1 MANNVINGNMTT
13 LYYLLWARYASNH
26 IRSDYPQQWK
36 MKMMMTVF
44 EYGPTW
50 SKRLEIQDKMRSLS
64 DDEIQKGTIM
74 TYNTAMNPDG
84 APTTETWESLKG
96 INSQNKNLYQRGL
109 LDSYAY
115 IDQILKTDVTREFVE
130 KFKKFFDI
138 MASPG
143 MKLDYD
149 LSHIA
154 QLQFMDL
161 QYVQGNPNEP
171 LFGSYITATFE
182 EMFPTVSDWLEF
194 YRTCG
199 IPTTIPEV

>member
-1 MANNVINGNMTT
+1 MATKGTMTT
-13 LYYLLWARYASNH
+13 LYYLLWARYASSH

-36 MKMMMTVF
+36 MKIMMTVF

-50 SKRLEIQDKMRSLS
+50 SKRLEIQEKVRNMS

-74 TYNTAMNPDG
+74 TYNSAMNPDG
-84 APTTETWESLKG
+84 APTTETWDTLQG
-96 INSQNKNLYQRGL
+96 INSQNKNLYQRGK

-138 MASPG
+138 MAAPG

-149 LSHIA
+149 LSNIA
-154 QLQFMDL
+154 QLQSMDL
-161 QYVQGNPNEP
+161 QHVSGNVNEP
-171 LFGSYITATFE
+171 LFGSYMTATFE
-182 EMFPTVSDWLEF
+182 EMFPTVADWLDF

>member
-1 MANNVINGNMTT
+1 MATKGTMTT
-13 LYYLLWARYASNH
+13 LYYLLWARYASSH

-36 MKMMMTVF
+36 MKIMMTVF

-50 SKRLEIQDKMRSLS
+50 SKRLEIQEKVRNMS

-74 TYNTAMNPDG
+74 TYNSAMNPDG
-84 APTTETWESLKG
+84 APTTDTWDTLKG
-96 INSQNKNLYQRGL
+96 INSQNKNLYQRGK

-115 IDQILKTDVTREFVE
+115 IDQILKTDVTRDFIE

-138 MASPG
+138 MAAPG

-154 QLQFMDL
+154 QLQSMDL
-161 QYVQGNPNEP
+161 QYVSGNVNEP
-171 LFGSYITATFE
+171 LFGSYMTATFE
-182 EMFPTVSDWLEF
+182 DMFPTVADWLEF
-194 YRTCG
+194 YRTCR

>member
-1 MANNVINGNMTT
+1 MATNGTMTT
-13 LYYLLWARYASNH
+13 LYYLLWARYASSH

-36 MKMMMTVF
+36 MKLMMTVF

-50 SKRLEIQDKMRSLS
+50 SKRLEIQEKVRNMS

-84 APTTETWESLKG
+84 APTTETWETLKG
-96 INSQNKNLYQRGL
+96 INSQNKNLYQRGK

-154 QLQFMDL
+154 QLQSMDL
-161 QYVQGNPNEP
+161 QYVSGNPNEP

-182 EMFPTVSDWLEF
+182 EMFPTVADWLDF

>member
-1 MANNVINGNMTT
+1 MATKGTMTT
-13 LYYLLWARYASNH
+13 LYYLLWARYASSH

-36 MKMMMTVF
+36 MKIMMTVF

-50 SKRLEIQDKMRSLS
+50 SKRLEIQEKVRNMS

-74 TYNTAMNPDG
+74 TYNSAMNPDG
-84 APTTETWESLKG
+84 APTTDTWDTLQG
-96 INSQNKNLYQRGL
+96 INSQNKNLYQRGK

-138 MASPG
+138 MAAPG

-149 LSHIA
+149 LSNIA
-154 QLQFMDL
+154 QLQSMDL
-161 QYVQGNPNEP
+161 QYVSGNVNEP
-171 LFGSYITATFE
+171 LFGSYLTATFE
-182 EMFPTVSDWLEF
+182 EMFPTVADWLDF

>member
-13 LYYLLWARYASNH
+13 LYYLLWARYASSH

-36 MKMMMTVF
+36 MKIMMTVF

-50 SKRLEIQDKMRSLS
+50 SKRLEIQDKVRNLS
-64 DDEIQKGTIM
+64 DEEIQKGTIM
-74 TYNTAMNPDG
+74 TYNSAMNPDG
-84 APTTETWESLKG
+84 APTTDTWDTLKG
-96 INSQNKNLYQRGL
+96 INSQNKNLYQRGK

-115 IDQILKTDVTREFVE
+115 IDQILRTDVTREFIE

-138 MASPG
+138 MAAPG

-149 LSHIA
+149 LSNIA
-154 QLQFMDL
+154 QLQSMDL
-161 QYVQGNPNEP
+161 QYVSGNINEP
-171 LFGSYITATFE
+171 LFGSYMTATFE
-182 EMFPTVSDWLEF
+182 EMFPTVSDWLDF

>member
-1 MANNVINGNMTT
+1 MATKGTMTT
-13 LYYLLWARYASNH
+13 LYYLLWARYASSH

-36 MKMMMTVF
+36 MKLMMTVF

-50 SKRLEIQDKMRSLS
+50 SKRLEIQEKVRNMS

-74 TYNTAMNPDG
+74 TYNSAMNPDG
-84 APTTETWESLKG
+84 APTTDTWDTLQG
-96 INSQNKNLYQRGL
+96 INSQNKNLYQRGK

-138 MASPG
+138 MAAPG

-149 LSHIA
+149 LSNIA
-154 QLQFMDL
+154 QLQSMDL
-161 QYVQGNPNEP
+161 QYVSGNVNEP

-182 EMFPTVSDWLEF
+182 EMFPTVADWLDF

>member
-1 MANNVINGNMTT
+1 MATNGTMTT
-13 LYYLLWARYASNH
+13 LYYLLWARYASSH

-36 MKMMMTVF
+36 MKIMMTVF

-50 SKRLEIQDKMRSLS
+50 SKRLEIQEKVRNMS

-74 TYNTAMNPDG
+74 TYNSAMNPDG
-84 APTTETWESLKG
+84 APTTDTWDTLKG
-96 INSQNKNLYQRGL
+96 INSQNKNLYQRGK

-115 IDQILKTDVTREFVE
+115 IDQILKADVTRDFIE

-138 MASPG
+138 MAAPG

-149 LSHIA
+149 LSNIA
-154 QLQFMDL
+154 QLQSMDL
-161 QYVQGNPNEP
+161 QYVSGNVNEP
-171 LFGSYITATFE
+171 LFGSYMTATFE
-182 EMFPTVSDWLEF
+182 EMFPTVADWLEF

>member
-1 MANNVINGNMTT
+1 MATNGTMTT
-13 LYYLLWARYASNH
+13 LYYLLWARYASSH

-36 MKMMMTVF
+36 MKIMMTVF

-50 SKRLEIQDKMRSLS
+50 SKRLEIQEKVRNMS
-64 DDEIQKGTIM
+64 DEEIQKGTIM
-74 TYNTAMNPDG
+74 TYNSAMNPDG
-84 APTTETWESLKG
+84 APTTDTWDTLKG
-96 INSQNKNLYQRGL
+96 INSQNKNLYQRGK

-115 IDQILKTDVTREFVE
+115 IDQILKTDVTRDFIE

-138 MASPG
+138 MAAPG

-149 LSHIA
+149 LSNIA
-154 QLQFMDL
+154 QLQSMDL
-161 QYVQGNPNEP
+161 QYVSGNVDEP

-182 EMFPTVSDWLEF
+182 EMFPTVADWLEF

>member
-1 MANNVINGNMTT
+1 MATNGTMTT
-13 LYYLLWARYASNH
+13 LYYLLWARYASSH

-36 MKMMMTVF
+36 MKVMMTVF

-50 SKRLEIQDKMRSLS
+50 SKRLEIQEKVRNMS
-64 DDEIQKGTIM
+64 DEEIQKGTIM
-74 TYNTAMNPDG
+74 TYNSAMNPDG
-84 APTTETWESLKG
+84 APTTDTWDTLKG
-96 INSQNKNLYQRGL
+96 INSQNKNLYQRGK

-115 IDQILKTDVTREFVE
+115 IDQILKTDVTRDFIE

-138 MASPG
+138 MAAPG

-149 LSHIA
+149 LSNIA
-154 QLQFMDL
+154 QLQSMDL
-161 QYVQGNPNEP
+161 QHVSGNVNEP

-182 EMFPTVSDWLEF
+182 EMFPTVADWLEF

>member
-1 MANNVINGNMTT
+1 MATKGTMTT
-13 LYYLLWARYASNH
+13 LYYLLWARYASSH

-36 MKMMMTVF
+36 MKIMMTVF

-50 SKRLEIQDKMRSLS
+50 SKRLEIQEKVRNMS

-74 TYNTAMNPDG
+74 TYNSAMNPDG
-84 APTTETWESLKG
+84 APTTETWETLKG
-96 INSQNKNLYQRGL
+96 INSQNKNLYQRGK

-149 LSHIA
+149 LSNIA
-154 QLQFMDL
+154 QLQSMDL
-161 QYVQGNPNEP
+161 QYVSGNVNEP
-171 LFGSYITATFE
+171 LFGSYMTATFE
-182 EMFPTVSDWLEF
+182 EMFPTVADWLEF

>member
-1 MANNVINGNMTT
+1 MATNGNMTT
-13 LYYLLWARYASNH
+13 LYYLLWARYASSH

-36 MKMMMTVF
+36 MKIMMTVF

-50 SKRLEIQDKMRSLS
+50 SKRLEIQEKVRNMS

-74 TYNTAMNPDG
+74 TYNSAMNPDG
-84 APTTETWESLKG
+84 APTTDTWDTLKG
-96 INSQNKNLYQRGL
+96 INSQNKNLYQRGK

-115 IDQILKTDVTREFVE
+115 IDQILKTDVTRDFIE

-138 MASPG
+138 MAAPG

-149 LSHIA
+149 LSNIA
-154 QLQFMDL
+154 QLQTMDL
-161 QYVQGNPNEP
+161 QYVSGNVNEP
-171 LFGSYITATFE
+171 LFGSYMTATFE
-182 EMFPTVSDWLEF
+182 EMFPTVADWLEF

>member
-1 MANNVINGNMTT
+1 MATKGTMTT
-13 LYYLLWARYASNH
+13 LYYLLWARYASSH

-36 MKMMMTVF
+36 MKLMMTVF

-50 SKRLEIQDKMRSLS
+50 SKRLEIQEKVRNMS

-84 APTTETWESLKG
+84 APTTETWDTLQG
-96 INSQNKNLYQRGL
+96 INSQNKNLYQRGK

-115 IDQILKTDVTREFVE
+115 IDQILKVDVTRDFVE

-143 MKLDYD
+143 MKLEYD
-149 LSHIA
+149 LSNIA
-154 QLQFMDL
+154 QLQSMDL
-161 QYVQGNPNEP
+161 QYVSGNPNEP
-171 LFGSYITATFE
+171 LFGSYMTATFE
-182 EMFPTVSDWLEF
+182 EMFPTVADWLDF

>member
-1 MANNVINGNMTT
+1 MATKGTMTT
-13 LYYLLWARYASNH
+13 LYYLLWARYASSH

-36 MKMMMTVF
+36 MKLMMTVF

-50 SKRLEIQDKMRSLS
+50 SKRLEIQEKVRNMS

-74 TYNTAMNPDG
+74 TYNTAQNPDG
-84 APTTETWESLKG
+84 APTTETWDTLQG
-96 INSQNKNLYQRGL
+96 INSQNKNLYQRGK

-115 IDQILKTDVTREFVE
+115 IDQILKTDVTREFIE

-149 LSHIA
+149 LSNIA
-154 QLQFMDL
+154 QLQSMDL
-161 QYVQGNPNEP
+161 QYVSGNINEP
-171 LFGSYITATFE
+171 LFGSYMTATFE
-182 EMFPTVSDWLEF
+182 EMFPTVADWLDF

>member
-1 MANNVINGNMTT
+1 MATNGTMTT

-26 IRSDYPQQWK
+26 INSDYPQQWK
-36 MKMMMTVF
+36 MKLMMTVF

-50 SKRLEIQDKMRSLS
+50 SKRLEIQEKVRNMS

-84 APTTETWESLKG
+84 APTTETWETLKG
-96 INSQNKNLYQRGL
+96 INSQNKNLYQRGK

-115 IDQILKTDVTREFVE
+115 IDQILKTDVTREFIE
-130 KFKKFFDI
+130 KFKKYFDI

-143 MKLDYD
+143 EKLDYD
-149 LSHIA
+149 LSKIA
-154 QLQFMDL
+154 QLQTLDL
-161 QYVQGNPNEP
+161 TYVSGNPNEP
-171 LFGSYITATFE
+171 LFGSYMTATFE

>member
-1 MANNVINGNMTT
+1 MATKGTMTT
-13 LYYLLWARYASNH
+13 LYYLLWARYASSH

-36 MKMMMTVF
+36 MKLMMTVF

-50 SKRLEIQDKMRSLS
+50 SKRLEIQEKVRNMS

-84 APTTETWESLKG
+84 APTTETWDTLKG
-96 INSQNKNLYQRGL
+96 INSQNKNLYQRGK

-115 IDQILKTDVTREFVE
+115 IDQILKTDVTREFIE

-138 MASPG
+138 MAAPG

-149 LSHIA
+149 LSNIA
-154 QLQFMDL
+154 QLQSMDL
-161 QYVQGNPNEP
+161 QYVSGNVNEP
-171 LFGSYITATFE
+171 LFGSYMTATFE
-182 EMFPTVSDWLEF
+182 EMFPTVADWLNF

>member
-1 MANNVINGNMTT
+1 MATKGTMTT
-13 LYYLLWARYASNH
+13 LYYLLWARYASSH

-36 MKMMMTVF
+36 MKIMMTVF

-50 SKRLEIQDKMRSLS
+50 SKRLEIQEKVRNMS

-74 TYNTAMNPDG
+74 TYNSAMNPDG
-84 APTTETWESLKG
+84 APTTGTWDTLQG
-96 INSQNKNLYQRGL
+96 INSQNKNLYQRGK

-138 MASPG
+138 MAAPG

-149 LSHIA
+149 LSNIA
-154 QLQFMDL
+154 QLQSMDL
-161 QYVQGNPNEP
+161 QYVSGNVNEP
-171 LFGSYITATFE
+171 LFGSYMTATFE
-182 EMFPTVSDWLEF
+182 EMFPTVADWLEF

>member
-1 MANNVINGNMTT
+1 MATKGTMTT
-13 LYYLLWARYASNH
+13 LYYLLWARYASSH

-36 MKMMMTVF
+36 MKIMMTVF

-50 SKRLEIQDKMRSLS
+50 SKRLEIQEKVRNMS

-74 TYNTAMNPDG
+74 TYNSAMNPDG
-84 APTTETWESLKG
+84 APTTETWETLKG
-96 INSQNKNLYQRGL
+96 INSQNKNLYQRGK

-115 IDQILKTDVTREFVE
+115 IDQILRTDVTREFIE

-149 LSHIA
+149 LSNIA
-154 QLQFMDL
+154 QLQSMDL
-161 QYVQGNPNEP
+161 QHVSGNVNEP
-171 LFGSYITATFE
+171 LFGSYMTATFE
-182 EMFPTVSDWLEF
+182 EMFPTVADWLDF

>member
-1 MANNVINGNMTT
+1 MATKGTMTT
-13 LYYLLWARYASNH
+13 LYYLLWARYASSH

-36 MKMMMTVF
+36 MKIMMTVF

-50 SKRLEIQDKMRSLS
+50 SKRLEIQEKVRNMS

-74 TYNTAMNPDG
+74 TYNSAMNPDG
-84 APTTETWESLKG
+84 APTTDTWDTLQG
-96 INSQNKNLYQRGL
+96 INSQNKNLYQRGK

-115 IDQILKTDVTREFVE
+115 IDQILRTDVTREFVE

-138 MASPG
+138 MAAPG

-149 LSHIA
+149 LSNIA
-154 QLQFMDL
+154 QLQSMDL
-161 QYVQGNPNEP
+161 QYVSGNVNEP
-171 LFGSYITATFE
+171 LFGSYLTATFE
-182 EMFPTVSDWLEF
+182 EMFPSVSDWLDF

>member
-1 MANNVINGNMTT
+1 MATNGTMTT
-13 LYYLLWARYASNH
+13 LYYLLWARYASSH

-36 MKMMMTVF
+36 MKIMMTVF

-50 SKRLEIQDKMRSLS
+50 SKRLEIQEKVRNMS
-64 DDEIQKGTIM
+64 DEEIQKGTIM
-74 TYNTAMNPDG
+74 TYNSAMNPDG
-84 APTTETWESLKG
+84 APTTDTWDTLKG
-96 INSQNKNLYQRGL
+96 INSQNKNLYQRGK

-115 IDQILKTDVTREFVE
+115 IDQILKTDVTRDFIE

-138 MASPG
+138 MAAPG

-149 LSHIA
+149 LSNIA
-154 QLQFMDL
+154 QLQSMDL
-161 QYVQGNPNEP
+161 QHVSGNVNEP

-182 EMFPTVSDWLEF
+182 EMFPTVADWLEF

>member
-1 MANNVINGNMTT
+1 MATKGTMTT
-13 LYYLLWARYASNH
+13 LYYLLWARYASSH

-36 MKMMMTVF
+36 MKIMMTVF

-50 SKRLEIQDKMRSLS
+50 SKRLEIQEKVRNMS

-74 TYNTAMNPDG
+74 TYNSAMNPDC
-84 APTTETWESLKG
+84 APTTETWETLKG
-96 INSQNKNLYQRGL
+96 INSQNKNLYQRGK

-149 LSHIA
+149 LSNIA
-154 QLQFMDL
+154 QLQSMDL
-161 QYVQGNPNEP
+161 QHVSGNINEP
-171 LFGSYITATFE
+171 LFGSYMTATFE
-182 EMFPTVSDWLEF
+182 EMFPTVADWLDF

>member
-1 MANNVINGNMTT
+1 MATKGTMTT
-13 LYYLLWARYASNH
+13 LYYLLWARYASSH

-36 MKMMMTVF
+36 MKIMMTVF

-50 SKRLEIQDKMRSLS
+50 SKRLEIQEKVRNMS

-74 TYNTAMNPDG
+74 TYNSAMNPDG
-84 APTTETWESLKG
+84 APTTDTWDTLKG
-96 INSQNKNLYQRGL
+96 INSQNKNLYQRGK

-115 IDQILKTDVTREFVE
+115 IDQILKADVTRDFIE

-138 MASPG
+138 MAAPG

-154 QLQFMDL
+154 QLQSMDL
-161 QYVQGNPNEP
+161 QYVSGNVNEP
-171 LFGSYITATFE
+171 LFGSYTTATFE
-182 EMFPTVSDWLEF
+182 EMFPTVADWLEF

>member
-1 MANNVINGNMTT
+1 MATNGTMTT

-26 IRSDYPQQWK
+26 INSDYPQQWK
-36 MKMMMTVF
+36 MKLMMTVF

-50 SKRLEIQDKMRSLS
+50 SKRLEIQEKVRNMS

-84 APTTETWESLKG
+84 APTTETWETLKG
-96 INSQNKNLYQRGL
+96 INSQNKNLYQRGK

-115 IDQILKTDVTREFVE
+115 IDQILKTDVTREFIE
-130 KFKKFFDI
+130 KFKRYFDI

-143 MKLDYD
+143 GQLDYD
-149 LSHIA
+149 LSKIA
-154 QLQFMDL
+154 QLQTLDL
-161 QYVQGNPNEP
+161 TYVSGNPNEP
-171 LFGSYITATFE
+171 LFGSYMTATFE
-182 EMFPTVSDWLEF
+182 EMFPTVSDWLDF

>member
-1 MANNVINGNMTT
+1 MATKGTMTT
-13 LYYLLWARYASNH
+13 LYYLLWARYASSH

-36 MKMMMTVF
+36 MKLMMTVF

-50 SKRLEIQDKMRSLS
+50 SKRLEIQEKVRNMS

-74 TYNTAMNPDG
+74 TYNSAMNPDG
-84 APTTETWESLKG
+84 APTTETWDTLQG
-96 INSQNKNLYQRGL
+96 INSQNKNLYQRGK

-138 MASPG
+138 MAAPG
-143 MKLDYD
+143 MKLEYD
-149 LSHIA
+149 LSNIA
-154 QLQFMDL
+154 QLQSMDL
-161 QYVQGNPNEP
+161 QYVSGNPNEP
-171 LFGSYITATFE
+171 LFGSYMTATFE
-182 EMFPTVSDWLEF
+182 EMFPSVSDWLDF

>member
-1 MANNVINGNMTT
+1 MATKGTMTT
-13 LYYLLWARYASNH
+13 LYYLLWARYASSH
-26 IRSDYPQQWK
+26 IRSDYPKQWK
-36 MKMMMTVF
+36 MKIMMTVF

-50 SKRLEIQDKMRSLS
+50 SKRLEIQEKVRNMS

-74 TYNTAMNPDG
+74 TYNSAMNPDG
-84 APTTETWESLKG
+84 APTTETWDTLQG
-96 INSQNKNLYQRGL
+96 INSQNKNLYQRGK

-115 IDQILKTDVTREFVE
+115 IDQILKTDVTRDFVE

-149 LSHIA
+149 LSNIA
-154 QLQFMDL
+154 QLQSMDL
-161 QYVQGNPNEP
+161 QYVSGNTNED
-171 LFGSYITATFE
+171 LFGSYMTATFE
-182 EMFPTVSDWLEF
+182 EMFPTVADWLEF

>member
-1 MANNVINGNMTT
+1 MATKGTMTT
-13 LYYLLWARYASNH
+13 LYYLLWARYASSH

-36 MKMMMTVF
+36 MKLMMTVF

-50 SKRLEIQDKMRSLS
+50 SKRLEIQEKVRNMS

-74 TYNTAMNPDG
+74 TYNSAMNPDG
-84 APTTETWESLKG
+84 APTTETWETLKG
-96 INSQNKNLYQRGL
+96 INSQNKNLYQRGK

-149 LSHIA
+149 LSNIA
-154 QLQFMDL
+154 QLQSMDL
-161 QYVQGNPNEP
+161 QYVSGNINEP
-171 LFGSYITATFE
+171 LFGSYMTATFE
-182 EMFPTVSDWLEF
+182 EMFPTVADWLDF

>member
-1 MANNVINGNMTT
+1 MATNVINGNMTT

-36 MKMMMTVF
+36 MKIMMTVF

-84 APTTETWESLKG
+84 APTTETWETLKG
-96 INSQNKNLYQRGL
+96 INSQNKNLYQRGK

-130 KFKKFFDI
+130 KFKNFFDI

-143 MKLDYD
+143 EKLEYD
-149 LSHIA
+149 LSKIA
-154 QLQFMDL
+154 QLQSMDL
-161 QYVQGNPNEP
+161 QYVSGNPNEP
-171 LFGSYITATFE
+171 LFGSYLTATFE
-182 EMFPTVSDWLEF
+182 EMFPSVSDWLDF

>member
-1 MANNVINGNMTT
+1 MATNGTMTT
-13 LYYLLWARYASNH
+13 LYYLLWARYASSH

-36 MKMMMTVF
+36 MKVMMTVF

-50 SKRLEIQDKMRSLS
+50 SKRLEIQEKVRNMS

-74 TYNTAMNPDG
+74 TYNSAMNPDG
-84 APTTETWESLKG
+84 APTTDTWDTLKG
-96 INSQNKNLYQRGL
+96 INSQNKNLYQRGK

-115 IDQILKTDVTREFVE
+115 IDQILKTDVTRDFIE

-138 MASPG
+138 MAAPG

-149 LSHIA
+149 LSNIA
-154 QLQFMDL
+154 QLQSMDL
-161 QYVQGNPNEP
+161 QHVSGNVNEP
-171 LFGSYITATFE
+171 LFGSYMTATFE
-182 EMFPTVSDWLEF
+182 EMFPTVADWLEF

>member
-1 MANNVINGNMTT
+1 MATKGTMTT
-13 LYYLLWARYASNH
+13 LYYLLWARYASSH

-36 MKMMMTVF
+36 MKIMMTVF
-44 EYGPTW
+44 EYGSTW
-50 SKRLEIQDKMRSLS
+50 SKRLEIQEKVRNLS
-64 DDEIQKGTIM
+64 DEDIQKGTIM
-74 TYNTAMNPDG
+74 TYNNAMNPDG
-84 APTTETWESLKG
+84 APTTETWETLKG
-96 INSQNKNLYQRGL
+96 INSQNKNLYQRGK

-149 LSHIA
+149 LSNIA
-154 QLQFMDL
+154 QLQSMDL
-161 QYVQGNPNEP
+161 QYVSGNVNEP
-171 LFGSYITATFE
+171 LFGSYMTATFE
-182 EMFPTVSDWLEF
+182 EMFPTVADWLDF

>member
-1 MANNVINGNMTT
+1 MATKGTMTT
-13 LYYLLWARYASNH
+13 LYYLLWARYASSH

-36 MKMMMTVF
+36 MKLMMTVF

-50 SKRLEIQDKMRSLS
+50 SKRLEIQEKVRNMS

-84 APTTETWESLKG
+84 APTTETWDTLQG
-96 INSQNKNLYQRGL
+96 INSQNKNLYQRGK

-143 MKLDYD
+143 TKLDYD
-149 LSHIA
+149 LSNIA
-154 QLQFMDL
+154 QLQSMDL
-161 QYVQGNPNEP
+161 QYVSGNTNED
-171 LFGSYITATFE
+171 LFGSYMTATFE
-182 EMFPTVSDWLEF
+182 EMFPTVADWLDF

>member
-1 MANNVINGNMTT
+1 MATKGTMTT
-13 LYYLLWARYASNH
+13 LYYLLWARYASSH
-26 IRSDYPQQWK
+26 IRSAYPQQWK
-36 MKMMMTVF
+36 MKLMMTVF

-50 SKRLEIQDKMRSLS
+50 SKRLEIQEKVRNLS
-64 DDEIQKGTIM
+64 DEEIQKGTIM
-74 TYNTAMNPDG
+74 TYNNAMNPDG
-84 APTTETWESLKG
+84 APTTETWDTLQG
-96 INSQNKNLYQRGL
+96 INSQNKNLYQRGK

-149 LSHIA
+149 LSNIA
-154 QLQFMDL
+154 QLQSMDL
-161 QYVQGNPNEP
+161 QYVSGNINEP
-171 LFGSYITATFE
+171 LFGSYMTATFE
-182 EMFPTVSDWLEF
+182 EMFPTVADWLDF

>member
-1 MANNVINGNMTT
+1 MATKGTMTT
-13 LYYLLWARYASNH
+13 LYYLLWARYASSH

-36 MKMMMTVF
+36 MKIMMTVF

-50 SKRLEIQDKMRSLS
+50 SKRLEIQEKVRNMS

-74 TYNTAMNPDG
+74 TYNSAMNPDG
-84 APTTETWESLKG
+84 APTTDTWDTLQG
-96 INSQNKNLYQRGL
+96 INSQNKNLYQRGK

-138 MASPG
+138 MAAPG

-149 LSHIA
+149 LSNIA
-154 QLQFMDL
+154 QLQSMDL
-161 QYVQGNPNEP
+161 QYVSGNVNEP
-171 LFGSYITATFE
+171 LFGSYMTATFE
-182 EMFPTVSDWLEF
+182 EMFPTVADWLDF

>member
-1 MANNVINGNMTT
+1 MATKGTMTT
-13 LYYLLWARYASNH
+13 LYYLLWARYASSH

-36 MKMMMTVF
+36 MKIMMTVF

-50 SKRLEIQDKMRSLS
+50 SKRLEIQEKVRNMS

-74 TYNTAMNPDG
+74 TYNSAMNPDG
-84 APTTETWESLKG
+84 APTTETWETLKG
-96 INSQNKNLYQRGL
+96 INSQNKNLYQRGK

-138 MASPG
+138 MAAPG

-149 LSHIA
+149 LSNIA
-154 QLQFMDL
+154 QLQSMDL
-161 QYVQGNPNEP
+161 QHVSGNVNEP
-171 LFGSYITATFE
+171 LFGSYMTATFE
-182 EMFPTVSDWLEF
+182 EMFPTVADWLDF

>member
-1 MANNVINGNMTT
+1 MATKGTMTT
-13 LYYLLWARYASNH
+13 LYYLLWARYASSH

-36 MKMMMTVF
+36 MKIMMTVF

-50 SKRLEIQDKMRSLS
+50 SKRLEIQEKVRNMS

-74 TYNTAMNPDG
+74 TYNSAINPDG
-84 APTTETWESLKG
+84 APTTDTWDTLQG
-96 INSQNKNLYQRGL
+96 INSQNKNLYQRGK

-115 IDQILKTDVTREFVE
+115 IDQILKADVTRDFIE

-138 MASPG
+138 MAAPG

-149 LSHIA
+149 LSNIA
-154 QLQFMDL
+154 QLQSMDL
-161 QYVQGNPNEP
+161 QYVSGNVNEP

-182 EMFPTVSDWLEF
+182 EMFPTVADWLEF

>member
-1 MANNVINGNMTT
+1 MATNGTMTT
-13 LYYLLWARYASNH
+13 LYYLLWARYASSH

-36 MKMMMTVF
+36 MKIMMTVF

-50 SKRLEIQDKMRSLS
+50 SKRLEIQEKVRNLS
-64 DDEIQKGTIM
+64 DEEIQKGTIM
-74 TYNTAMNPDG
+74 TYNNAMNPDG
-84 APTTETWESLKG
+84 APTTDTWDTIQG
-96 INSQNKNLYQRGL
+96 INSQNKTLQKRGK

-149 LSHIA
+149 LSNIE
-154 QLQFMDL
+154 QLQSMDL
-161 QYVQGNPNEP
+161 QHVSGNVNEP
-171 LFGSYITATFE
+171 LFGSYMTATFE
-182 EMFPTVSDWLEF
+182 EMFPTVADWLEF

>member
-1 MANNVINGNMTT
+1 MATNGTMTT

-26 IRSDYPQQWK
+26 INSDYPQQWK
-36 MKMMMTVF
+36 MKLMMTVF

-50 SKRLEIQDKMRSLS
+50 SKRLEIQEKVRNMS

-84 APTTETWESLKG
+84 APTTETWETLKG
-96 INSQNKNLYQRGL
+96 INSQNKNLYQRGK

-115 IDQILKTDVTREFVE
+115 IDQILKTDVTREFIE
-130 KFKKFFDI
+130 KFKKYFDI

-143 MKLDYD
+143 EKLDYD
-149 LSHIA
+149 LSKIA
-154 QLQFMDL
+154 QLQALDL
-161 QYVQGNPNEP
+161 TYVSGNPNEP
-171 LFGSYITATFE
+171 LFGSYMTATFE

>member
-1 MANNVINGNMTT
+1 MATKGTMTT
-13 LYYLLWARYASNH
+13 LYYLLWARYASSH

-36 MKMMMTVF
+36 MKIMMTVF

-50 SKRLEIQDKMRSLS
+50 SKRLEIQEKVRNMS

-74 TYNTAMNPDG
+74 TYNTATNPDG
-84 APTTETWESLKG
+84 APTTETWDTLQG
-96 INSQNKNLYQRGL
+96 INSQNKNLYQRGK

-149 LSHIA
+149 LSNIA
-154 QLQFMDL
+154 QLQSMDL
-161 QYVQGNPNEP
+161 QYVSGNVNEP
-171 LFGSYITATFE
+171 LFGSYMTATFE
-182 EMFPTVSDWLEF
+182 EMFPSVSDWLDF

>member
-1 MANNVINGNMTT
+1 MATKGTMTT
-13 LYYLLWARYASNH
+13 LYYLLWARYASSH

-36 MKMMMTVF
+36 MKIMMTVF

-50 SKRLEIQDKMRSLS
+50 SKRLEIQEKVRNMS
-64 DDEIQKGTIM
+64 DEEIQKGTIM

-84 APTTETWESLKG
+84 APTTETWETLKG
-96 INSQNKNLYQRGL
+96 INSQNKNLYQRGK

-149 LSHIA
+149 LSNIA
-154 QLQFMDL
+154 QLQSMDL
-161 QYVQGNPNEP
+161 QYVSGNVNEP
-171 LFGSYITATFE
+171 LFGSYMTATFE
-182 EMFPTVSDWLEF
+182 EMFPTVADWLEF

>member
-1 MANNVINGNMTT
+1 MATNGTMTT
-13 LYYLLWARYASNH
+13 LYYLLWARYASSH

-36 MKMMMTVF
+36 MKVMMTVF

-50 SKRLEIQDKMRSLS
+50 SKRLEIQEKVRNMS

-74 TYNTAMNPDG
+74 TYNSAMNPDG
-84 APTTETWESLKG
+84 APTTDTWDTLKG
-96 INSQNKNLYQRGL
+96 INSQNKNLYQRGK

-115 IDQILKTDVTREFVE
+115 IDQILKTDVTRDFIE

-138 MASPG
+138 MAAPG

-149 LSHIA
+149 LSNIA
-154 QLQFMDL
+154 QLQSMDL
-161 QYVQGNPNEP
+161 QYVSGNVNEP
-171 LFGSYITATFE
+171 LFGSYMTATFE
-182 EMFPTVSDWLEF
+182 EMFPTVADWLEF